1 MSSEKTVV
9 KGWVD
14 SIRELG
20 GGLKFIV
27 VRHGSNKTQ
36 VVLKRGSVKDEM
48 LELASKMHREDCII
62 VKGDLKDSPQA
73 PGGKELVPE
82 SIEIVNKSDVPLP
95 IEPGESNKDKRLD
108 YRYMDLRDPKVAT
121 IFKVR
126 AEVLRLIRE
135 YYTKNGFNEVQTPVI
150 QAAGAEGGSELFPII
165 YYGKEAFLKQSPQL
179 YKQML
184 MASGLDKIWEIGA
197 TFRAEKFHTR
207 KHVSEITMVDTELAW
222 VESEEDPMK
231 VVEGLVYYCLKEIGK
246 TAKEELDL
254 LGVKVKI
261 PELPFPRFHYDEILK
276 MLEKEG
282 VKIEWGSDF
291 GDAEERR
298 IGEMLAKKGIELY
311 FFTKYPSKIKPF
323 YIMMDDKYSRGFD
336 LDFKGMEIASG
347 GQREHRAEVL
357 TKVMKSKGLD
367 PHKFE
372 FYLNAFR
379 YGMPSHGGF
388 GFGADRFVQ
397 QILNLPDIKEVVL
410 FPRTTERLVP

>member
-1 MSSEKTVV
+1 MPEKTVV

-20 GGLKFIV
+20 GLKFITI
-27 VRHGSNKTQ
+27 RHSHNKTQ
-36 VVLKRGSVKDEM
+36 VVLKKEDGKKE
-48 LELASKMHREDCII
+48 LFELASKMHREDCVI
-62 VKGDLKDSPQA
+62 VKGELVDSQKA

-82 SIEIVNKSDVPLP
+82 SIEVVNKSDVPLP

-108 YRYMDLRDPKVAT
+108 YRYMDLRDPKVAA

-135 YYTKNGFNEVQTPVI
+135 YYTKNGFFEVQTPVI
-150 QAAGAEGGSELFPII
+150 QAAGAEGGAELFPLI

-184 MASGLDKIWEIGA
+184 MASGLDKIWEICP

-207 KHVSEITMVDTELAW
+207 KHVSEVMMVDTELAW

-231 VVEGLVYYCLKEIGK
+231 VVESLVHYVLKEISK
-246 TAKEELDL
+246 TCKDQLDMF
-254 LGVKVKI
+254 GVKIKV
-261 PELPFPRFHYDEILK
+261 PELPFPRFHYDEVLK

-282 VKIEWGSDF
+282 VNIPWGSDF
-291 GDAEERR
+291 GDAEEKR

-311 FFTKYPSKIKPF
+311 FFTKYPSQIKPF
-323 YIMMDDKYSRGFD
+323 YIMMDGKYSRGFD
-336 LDFKGMEIASG
+336 LDFKGMEITSG
-347 GQREHRAEVL
+347 GQREHRHDTLV
-357 TKVMKSKGLD
+357 KVMKSKGLD

-379 YGMPSHGGF
+379 YGMPVHGGF
-388 GFGADRFVQ
+388 ALGADRLVQ